1 MEIFAKEPNITQR
14 PWSKSRR
21 RLDIH
26 MSCICSE
33 MMILRE
39 WVMANWSLTEK
50 GRYARLVQKNE
61 TKFDEFD
68 VFFETAVS
76 AKLVDD
82 VYPWCLEKKVQPK
95 CILIGPF
102 FKVSWDENQSACLSA
117 GQRSAMQVHLAYKTN

>member
-1 MEIFAKEPNITQR
+1 MLWTIDQIAAQLYTQDSVIAPYMLQKKEIFAKEPNITQR

-68 VFFETAVS
+68 VFLKQRFQQNLSMMSTR
-76 AKLVDD
+76 D
-82 VYPWCLEKKVQPK
+82 V
-95 CILIGPF
+95 
-102 FKVSWDENQSACLSA
+102 
-117 GQRSAMQVHLAYKTN
+117 